1 MELKES
7 KEFDE
12 ACHEENVPVRYRI
25 ADALIEVRLINAFEY
40 ANAES
45 EF

>member
-1 MELKES
+1 MDKKES
-7 KEFDE
+7 IEFDE
-12 ACHEENVPVRYRI
+12 AYREEKVPMRYRI
-25 ADALIEVRLINAFEY
+25 ADALIEVRLMNAFEY